1 MFKLSNGKEFS
12 RLVLTSFET
21 TLGFITKS
29 PSKGYSFKLLNCE
42 SMLHKLMLAG
52 LDESYSSEQ
61 VHAWMREHLTVTQ
74 TRANRSECYPS
85 WCRTLEDEIY
95 SIEEFADCPAR
106 SWHYEY

>member
-21 TLGFITKS
+21 TLGYITKS

-42 SMLHKLMLAG
+42 SMLHKLMLVG
-52 LDESYSSEQ
+52 LDESCSSEQ
-61 VHAWMREHLTVTQ
+61 VRSWMSEHLTVTH

-85 WCRTLEDEIY
+85 WCHTMEDEIY
-95 SIEEFADCPAR
+95 TINSFADCPAR
-106 SWHYEY
+106 SWHYE